1 MEKDQEVVMIPD
13 KAHSA
18 SMSYPRRQPGQFV
31 DILGRI
37 KDRLGTLSPAERK
50 VGAAVLTDVN
60 RAVKESIASLATRA
74 GVSEPSVTRFCRAI
88 GCQGVRDFKLN
99 LALGLVVGD
108 LYLDTEGADDLPDAE
123 VPPYWTPVLADAHA
137 ALREVERQL
146 TPASVQAAAA
156 AVAGARQVVTFG
168 LGGSAAT
175 LAEETKYRLFRYG
188 VNVTCCAEAY
198 FMRMTAATL
207 GPEDVVIAISV
218 SGHTAELIEAVSL
231 ARGYGAT
238 AIAVTAMASPLADA
252 VQHPLSVAI
261 PENEDTLT
269 PTSVRFAHLVVIDLL
284 SAATGYALGPKARES
299 LRRIK
304 YTALTHRAGNM
315 LEPLGD

>member
-1 MEKDQEVVMIPD
+1 MIPD
-13 KAHSA
+13 NAHSA
-18 SMSYPRRQPGQFV
+18 SMSDPRRQQGQFV
-31 DILGRI
+31 DIVGRI

-99 LALGLVVGD
+99 LALGLVVGN

-123 VPPYWTPVLADAHA
+123 VPAYWTPVLADAHA

-175 LAEETKYRLFRYG
+175 LAEETQYRLFRYG
-188 VNVTCCAEAY
+188 VKVACCAEAY

-238 AIAVTAMASPLADA
+238 TIAVTAMASPLADA
-252 VQHPLSVAI
+252 VHHPLSVAI
-261 PENEDTLT
+261 TENEDTLT
-269 PTSVRFAHLVVIDLL
+269 PASVRFAHLMMIDLL
-284 SAATGYALGPKARES
+284 SAATGYMLGPKARES

-304 YTALTHRAGNM
+304 YTALAHRAGNM